1 MFKLMRIS
9 TLMVKTFK
17 KEFHKMKWPKLKNV
31 MNKFQMKE
39 MAQMKALKILNHNHT
54 PNQMMMKM
62 KKTKIKQIFHQ
73 KKERKFTK
81 QEEKL
86 KDN

>member
-9 TLMVKTFK
+9 MLMVKTSK
-17 KEFHKMKWPKLKNV
+17 KEFYKMKWPKLKNV

-39 MAQMKALKILNHNHT
+39 MAQMKALKILNHNLT
-54 PNQMMMKM
+54 QNQKMTKM

-81 QEEKL
+81 KKEKL